1 MAERRS
7 IKEFMTKNKTV
18 KYYLAD
24 DGTMMDEQDYKLY
37 KKVSNKPTSHKD
49 WLAGYWKWRKTQDET
64 R

>member
-1 MAERRS
+1 
-7 IKEFMTKNKTV
+7 MTKNKTV

-37 KKVSNKPTSHKD
+37 KKVTKVSNKPTSHKE

>member
-1 MAERRS
+1 
-7 IKEFMTKNKTV
+7 MTKNKTV

-37 KKVSNKPTSHKD
+37 KKVSNKPTSHKE